1 MNLKILSLIV
11 TVFTFAGLLFS
22 TSYADVVSPKKQLS
36 FGIDL
41 EDISCKEGFMRV
53 YLLEH
58 ETPSCIKISSVKK
71 LVQRYMISDFD
82 LKQFEKKEKTTLQE
96 VGSVKI
102 ESTVQSLSKSG
113 KSQIPVYDVI
123 FNVCSISQS
132 IESPVIELKSNAEK
146 KQIQLAN
153 SVEAKSCQ
161 ISVGQIQASNPES
174 ISIQLINKG
183 TISQKINDLTLTINN
198 LQLELEI
205 QRKNLSELIKIKSEK
220 SPEVSSTIEQ
230 ISKLRKQTNDVRDE
244 LNSYLLSLNLTPT
257 TTKDTLKIPTPTLR
271 KASEGMTVK
280 IISKYNNPIKN
291 NYDIA
296 FEACAGKEI
305 LRIPIITVSSDLES
319 RTTQLG
325 DKISPNSCFISGTK
339 ISASDP
345 NTIQIR
351 YQDSGAKAQ
360 QIDDLDK
367 KLDELNKQFLDVK
380 KSLNELINIKPRPVD
395 FAQKADDIS
404 QNIIK
409 LRDEILH
416 TKSLKYKILSTE

>member
-1 MNLKILSLIV
+1 MNLKILFLSV

-102 ESTVQSLSKSG
+102 ESTVKSLSKTG

-153 SVEAKSCQ
+153 SIEAKSCQ
-161 ISVGQIQASNPES
+161 ISVGQIQASNPET

-198 LQLELEI
+198 LQLDLES
-205 QRKNLSELIKIKSEK
+205 QRKNLSELIKSKSEK

-230 ISKLRKQTNDVRDE
+230 ISKLRKQINDVRDE

-257 TTKDTLKIPTPTLR
+257 TTKDTLKIPTPTPR

-280 IISKYNNPIKN
+280 IISKYDNPIKN

-296 FEACAGKEI
+296 FEACSGKEI

-319 RTTQLG
+319 KTTQLG
-325 DKISPNSCFISGTK
+325 DKISPNSCLVSGTK

-367 KLDELNKQFLDVK
+367 KLDELNKQFSDEK
-380 KSLNELINIKPRPVD
+380 KSLNELINIKPRPTD
-395 FAQKADDIS
+395 FAQRVDNIS
-404 QNIIK
+404 ENIIK

>member
-1 MNLKILSLIV
+1 MNLKILFLIV
-11 TVFTFAGLLFS
+11 VVFTFAGLLFS

-102 ESTVQSLSKSG
+102 ESTFQSLSKTG
-113 KSQIPVYDVI
+113 KSQIPIYDVI

-153 SVEAKSCQ
+153 NVEAKSCH

-183 TISQKINDLTLTINN
+183 TVSQKINDLTLTINN
-198 LQLELEI
+198 LQLELET
-205 QRKNLSELIKIKSEK
+205 QRKNLSELTKNKSEK

-230 ISKLRKQTNDVRDE
+230 ISKLRKQTNDIRDE

-257 TTKDTLKIPTPTLR
+257 TTKDTLKIPPPIPR
-271 KASEGMTVK
+271 KASEGMIVK
-280 IISKYNNPIKN
+280 IISKYDNPIKN
-291 NYDIA
+291 NYDIV
-296 FEACAGKEI
+296 FEACTGKEI
-305 LRIPIITVSSDLES
+305 LRIPIITISSDLES
-319 RTTQLG
+319 KTTQLG
-325 DKISPNSCFISGTK
+325 DKISPNSCLVSGTK

-367 KLDELNKQFLDVK
+367 KLDELNKQFLEVK
-380 KSLNELINIKPRPVD
+380 RSLNDLINIKPRPTD

-409 LRDEILH
+409 LREDILH

>member
-1 MNLKILSLIV
+1 MNLKILFLIV
-11 TVFTFAGLLFS
+11 TIFTFAGLVFS
-22 TSYADVVSPKKQLS
+22 PSYADVVSPKKQLS

-102 ESTVQSLSKSG
+102 ESTFQSLSKSG

-153 SVEAKSCQ
+153 SIEAKSCQ
-161 ISVGQIQASNPES
+161 ISVGQIQSSNPES

-183 TISQKINDLTLTINN
+183 TVSQKISDLTLTINS
-198 LQLELEI
+198 LQLELET
-205 QRKNLSELIKIKSEK
+205 QRKNLSELIKNKSEK

-257 TTKDTLKIPTPTLR
+257 TTKDTLKIPPPTPR
-271 KASEGMTVK
+271 KASEGMMVK
-280 IISKYNNPIKN
+280 IISKYDNPIKN

-296 FEACAGKEI
+296 FEACSGKEI

-319 RTTQLG
+319 KTTQLG
-325 DKISPNSCFISGTK
+325 DKISPNSCLISGTK

-367 KLDELNKQFLDVK
+367 KLDELNKQFSDVK
-380 KSLNELINIKPRPVD
+380 KSLNELINLKPRPAD
-395 FAQKADDIS
+395 FAQKADNIS
-404 QNIIK
+404 QDIIK
-409 LRDEILH
+409 LRDEILY

>member
-1 MNLKILSLIV
+1 MNLKILFLIV
-11 TVFTFAGLLFS
+11 TGFAFAGFLFS
-22 TSYADVVSPKKQLS
+22 SSYADVVSPKKQLS
-36 FGIDL
+36 FGVDP

-53 YLLEH
+53 YLLGH
-58 ETPSCIKISSVKK
+58 ETPSCIKTSSVKK
-71 LVQRYMISDFD
+71 LVQKYMISDFD
-82 LKQFEKKEKTTLQE
+82 LKQFEKKEKTILQE

-102 ESTVQSLSKSG
+102 ESAFQSLSKSG

-123 FNVCSISQS
+123 FNVCSISQT

-161 ISVGQIQASNPES
+161 ISVGRIQASNPES

-183 TISQKINDLTLTINN
+183 TISQKVNDLTLTINN
-198 LQLELEI
+198 LQLELET
-205 QRKNLSELIKIKSEK
+205 QRKNLSELIKNKSEK

-257 TTKDTLKIPTPTLR
+257 TTKDTLKIPAPTPR
-271 KASEGMTVK
+271 KASEGMNVK
-280 IISKYNNPIKN
+280 IISKYDNPIKN

-296 FEACAGKEI
+296 FEACSGNEI
-305 LRIPIITVSSDLES
+305 LRIPIITISSDLES
-319 RTTQLG
+319 KTTQLG
-325 DKISPNSCFISGTK
+325 DKISPNSCLISGSK

-367 KLDELNKQFLDVK
+367 KLGELNKQFSDVK
-380 KSLNELINIKPRPVD
+380 KSLNELINLKPRPTD
-395 FAQKADDIS
+395 FAQQADSIS
-404 QNIIK
+404 ENIIK
-409 LRDEILH
+409 LRDEILY

>member
-1 MNLKILSLIV
+1 MNLKILFLSV

-102 ESTVQSLSKSG
+102 ESTVKSLSKTG

-153 SVEAKSCQ
+153 SIEAKSCQ
-161 ISVGQIQASNPES
+161 ISVGQIQASNPET

-198 LQLELEI
+198 LQLELES
-205 QRKNLSELIKIKSEK
+205 QRKNLSELIKSKSEK

-230 ISKLRKQTNDVRDE
+230 ISKLRKQINDVRDE

-257 TTKDTLKIPTPTLR
+257 TTKDTLKIPTPTPR

-280 IISKYNNPIKN
+280 IISKYDNPIKN

-296 FEACAGKEI
+296 FEACSGKEI

-319 RTTQLG
+319 KTTQLG
-325 DKISPNSCFISGTK
+325 DKISPNSCLVSGTK

-367 KLDELNKQFLDVK
+367 KLDELNKQFSDEK
-380 KSLNELINIKPRPVD
+380 KSLNELINIKPRPTD
-395 FAQKADDIS
+395 FAQRVDNIS
-404 QNIIK
+404 ENIIK

>member
-1 MNLKILSLIV
+1 MNLKILFLSV
-11 TVFTFAGLLFS
+11 TLFTFAGLLFS

-102 ESTVQSLSKSG
+102 ESTVKSLSKTG

-153 SVEAKSCQ
+153 SIEAKSCQ
-161 ISVGQIQASNPES
+161 ISVGQIQASNPET

-198 LQLELEI
+198 LQLELES
-205 QRKNLSELIKIKSEK
+205 QRKNLSELIKSKSEK

-230 ISKLRKQTNDVRDE
+230 ISKLRKQINDVRDE

-257 TTKDTLKIPTPTLR
+257 TTKDTLKIPPPTPR

-280 IISKYNNPIKN
+280 IISKYDNPIKN

-296 FEACAGKEI
+296 FEACSGKEI

-319 RTTQLG
+319 KTTQLG
-325 DKISPNSCFISGTK
+325 DKISPNSCLVSGTK

-367 KLDELNKQFLDVK
+367 KLDELNKQFSDEK
-380 KSLNELINIKPRPVD
+380 KSLNELINIKPRPTD
-395 FAQKADDIS
+395 FAQRVDNIS
-404 QNIIK
+404 ENIIK

>member
-1 MNLKILSLIV
+1 LNLKILSLIV

>member
-1 MNLKILSLIV
+1 MSLKILFLIV

-102 ESTVQSLSKSG
+102 ESTVQSLSKTG
-113 KSQIPVYDVI
+113 KSQIPIYDVI

-132 IESPVIELKSNAEK
+132 IESPAIELKSNTEK
-146 KQIQLAN
+146 KLIQLAN

-161 ISVGQIQASNPES
+161 ISVGQIQTTNPES

-198 LQLELEI
+198 LQLGL
-205 QRKNLSELIKIKSEK
+205 
-220 SPEVSSTIEQ
+220 
-230 ISKLRKQTNDVRDE
+230 KLRE
-244 LNSYLLSLNLTPT
+244 
-257 TTKDTLKIPTPTLR
+257 KI
-271 KASEGMTVK
+271 
-280 IISKYNNPIKN
+280 
-291 NYDIA
+291 
-296 FEACAGKEI
+296 F
-305 LRIPIITVSSDLES
+305 
-319 RTTQLG
+319 
-325 DKISPNSCFISGTK
+325 
-339 ISASDP
+339 
-345 NTIQIR
+345 
-351 YQDSGAKAQ
+351 
-360 QIDDLDK
+360 
-367 KLDELNKQFLDVK
+367 
-380 KSLNELINIKPRPVD
+380 
-395 FAQKADDIS
+395 
-404 QNIIK
+404 QN
-409 LRDEILH
+409 
-416 TKSLKYKILSTE
+416 

>member
-1 MNLKILSLIV
+1 MNLKILFLSV
-11 TVFTFAGLLFS
+11 TVFTFAGLIFS
-22 TSYADVVSPKKQLS
+22 TAYADVVSPKKQLS

-102 ESTVQSLSKSG
+102 ESTVQSLSKTG

-132 IESPVIELKSNAEK
+132 IESPVIELKSNVEK

-153 SVEAKSCQ
+153 SIEAKSCQ
-161 ISVGQIQASNPES
+161 ISVGQIQASNPET

-198 LQLELEI
+198 LQLELES
-205 QRKNLSELIKIKSEK
+205 QRKNLSELIKSKSEK

-257 TTKDTLKIPTPTLR
+257 TTKDTLKIPPPTPR

-280 IISKYNNPIKN
+280 IISKYDNPIKN

-296 FEACAGKEI
+296 FEACSGKEI

-319 RTTQLG
+319 KTTQLG
-325 DKISPNSCFISGTK
+325 DKISPNSCLVSGTK

-367 KLDELNKQFLDVK
+367 KLDELNKQFSDAK
-380 KSLNELINIKPRPVD
+380 KSLNELINIKPRPTD
-395 FAQKADDIS
+395 FAQRVDNIS
-404 QNIIK
+404 ENIIK

>member
-1 MNLKILSLIV
+1 MNLKILFLIV
-11 TVFTFAGLLFS
+11 IVFTFAGLLFS
-22 TSYADVVSPKKQLS
+22 TSYADVASPKKQLS

-123 FNVCSISQS
+123 FNICSISQS

-153 SVEAKSCQ
+153 SIEAKSCQ
-161 ISVGQIQASNPES
+161 ISVGQIQATNPES

-183 TISQKINDLTLTINN
+183 TISQKVNDLTLTINN

-205 QRKNLSELIKIKSEK
+205 QRKNLSELIKSEK
-220 SPEVSSTIEQ
+220 SLEVSSTIEH

-257 TTKDTLKIPTPTLR
+257 TTKDTLKIPTPTPR
-271 KASEGMTVK
+271 KASEGMIVK
-280 IISKYNNPIKN
+280 IISKYDNPIKN

-296 FEACAGKEI
+296 FEACSGKEI
-305 LRIPIITVSSDLES
+305 LRIPIVTVSSDLES
-319 RTTQLG
+319 KTTQLG
-325 DKISPNSCFISGTK
+325 DKISPNSCLISGTK

-367 KLDELNKQFLDVK
+367 KLDELNKQFSEVK
-380 KSLNELINIKPRPVD
+380 KSLNDLINLKPRPVD
-395 FAQKADDIS
+395 FAKKTDDIS